1 MTSLQKG
8 QFTQFS
14 VQKSDKVVNN
24 DIKLSF
30 QGQVNTENTSQVGR
44 KPPPF
49 LKIDYLQLSHKCI
62 MLDTDYYKF
71 LSKYMPLVLPL
82 VLSFYF

>member
-14 VQKSDKVVNN
+14 VQKWDKVVNN

-30 QGQVNTENTSQVGR
+30 QGRVNTENTSQVGR

-49 LKIDYLQLSHKCI
+49 LKIDYLQLSHEI
-62 MLDTDYYKF
+62 
-71 LSKYMPLVLPL
+71 
-82 VLSFYF
+82 